1 MESFIFED
9 DEILLKV
16 DFVIL
21 IGVFWDDIFGEV
33 VVVEK
38 EFFN

>member
-9 DEILLKV
+9 VEILLKV